1 MINSKGGG
9 TTEQDLFLVSVCS
22 NNNDLLDGEAEEYS
36 YLQGIYSSEEKAI
49 DAVECL
55 RQQLMTSPRMLR
67 QKKAYGWSDEDLV
80 IEITNAIKMV
90 KVIKNK
96 DYYTNDARVALASF
110 YYSE

>member
-49 DAVECL
+49 DAVKRL
-55 RQQLMTSPRMLR
+55 KQQLMTSPRMLR
-67 QKKAYGWSDEDLV
+67 QKKAYGWTNEDL
-80 IEITNAIKMV
+80 ILEIAD
-90 KVIKNK
+90 VIKVTKITKDK
-96 DYYTNDARVALASF
+96 DYYTNGTNVELSSF

>member
-36 YLQGIYSSEEKAI
+36 YLQGIYSSKGKALN
-49 DAVECL
+49 AVKCL
-55 RQQLMTSPRMLR
+55 RQQLMTSPCMLR
-67 QKKAYGWSDEDLV
+67 QKKAYGWTDEDL
-80 IEITNAIKMV
+80 ILEIADAVKMV
-90 KVIKNK
+90 KVIKNR